1 MYTHAQTIRLYHI
14 GICRKLRA
22 CIVQIAVIL
31 ALAFTHT
38 SIYAQINAEQ
48 AVTVGRNSMY
58 FEDYMLAIQY
68 FNRAISAK
76 PYLALPYFYRAV
88 AKFNLEDYRGAA
100 EDAGRAIELNPFLSD
115 AWEVRGVARQNYDDN
130 AGAISD
136 YDHALALLPR
146 NRQILFNKAMA
157 QTALK
162 KYAAADSTFS
172 ELLEHYPRFESAYL
186 GRARERLEAPGT
198 DTVVALKDIA
208 KALEINPS
216 SFNGHAMAA
225 ELAMRRGAAYN
236 DTAMCHLEKA
246 IKLRP
251 NIAGLYINRA
261 YLKYNKD
268 DYDGALD
275 DFDHAIALEPYN
287 TVALFNRGLLET
299 EVSDYD
305 KARADFDRVLSLEPD
320 NVRARYQRAY
330 INGQQRRYGKAI
342 DDINYVIKAFPDFP
356 SGLYMRSE
364 FYRHSGDT
372 RRAEADYNRAVALS
386 RKLRPDA
393 QGKVES
399 DYTPTELSDDEVARR
414 RFATLLTVE
423 QQQPIDAEYNNPDI
437 RGKVQDRN
445 ISIEPQGWVE
455 ISYYNAPTELQTTT
469 YFMKDVDM
477 LNATGALRNKVMVTS
492 NVPGSL
498 DDTMA
503 QRHFTSIEDYTSYMA
518 THTPRA
524 VDFVGRAMDYM
535 TLRDYDAAIKDL
547 DRAIALKNDYA
558 LTYIL
563 RAQARHHKL
572 SLPADDKEGTD
583 ATTRTALRHATYNEI
598 LSDLDNALRLD
609 PTNAFA
615 WYDKACLYIESGLDS
630 EALEAINRAIEIKD
644 DFGEAFF
651 NRGYLYMRM
660 GNTKAGAADLG
671 RAGELGVPGAYNLLK
686 RLTQ

>member
-162 KYAAADSTFS
+162 EYAAADSTFS

-236 DTAMCHLEKA
+236 DTAMSHLEKQS
-246 IKLRP
+246 
-251 NIAGLYINRA
+251 NC
-261 YLKYNKD
+261 
-268 DYDGALD
+268 
-275 DFDHAIALEPYN
+275 
-287 TVALFNRGLLET
+287 
-299 EVSDYD
+299 
-305 KARADFDRVLSLEPD
+305 AR
-320 NVRARYQRAY
+320 
-330 INGQQRRYGKAI
+330 I
-342 DDINYVIKAFPDFP
+342 
-356 SGLYMRSE
+356 
-364 FYRHSGDT
+364 
-372 RRAEADYNRAVALS
+372 
-386 RKLRPDA
+386 
-393 QGKVES
+393 
-399 DYTPTELSDDEVARR
+399 
-414 RFATLLTVE
+414 
-423 QQQPIDAEYNNPDI
+423 
-437 RGKVQDRN
+437 
-445 ISIEPQGWVE
+445 
-455 ISYYNAPTELQTTT
+455 
-469 YFMKDVDM
+469 
-477 LNATGALRNKVMVTS
+477 
-492 NVPGSL
+492 
-498 DDTMA
+498 
-503 QRHFTSIEDYTSYMA
+503 
-518 THTPRA
+518 
-524 VDFVGRAMDYM
+524 
-535 TLRDYDAAIKDL
+535 
-547 DRAIALKNDYA
+547 
-558 LTYIL
+558 
-563 RAQARHHKL
+563 
-572 SLPADDKEGTD
+572 
-583 ATTRTALRHATYNEI
+583 
-598 LSDLDNALRLD
+598 
-609 PTNAFA
+609 
-615 WYDKACLYIESGLDS
+615 
-630 EALEAINRAIEIKD
+630 
-644 DFGEAFF
+644 
-651 NRGYLYMRM
+651 
-660 GNTKAGAADLG
+660 
-671 RAGELGVPGAYNLLK
+671 
-686 RLTQ
+686 

>member
-1 MYTHAQTIRLYHI
+1 MYTHTQAIRQYRI
-14 GICRKLRA
+14 GICCRLRA
-22 CIVQIAVIL
+22 CIVKFAVII
-31 ALAFTHT
+31 ALAFVYTPT
-38 SIYAQINAEQ
+38 YAQINAEQ

-115 AWEVRGVARQNYDDN
+115 AWEVRGVARQNYNDN
-130 AGAISD
+130 AGAVSD

-146 NRQILFNKAMA
+146 NRQIMFNKAMA

-162 KYAAADSTFS
+162 EYAAADSTFG

-186 GRARERLEAPGT
+186 GRARERLEAPGA
-198 DTVVALKDIA
+198 DTIVAIQDIK
-208 KALEINPS
+208 KALEINPN

-236 DTAMCHLEKA
+236 DTAMYHLEKA

-251 NIAGLYINRA
+251 NTAGLYINRA
-261 YLKYNKD
+261 YLKYNND

-305 KARADFDRVLSLEPD
+305 KARADFDRVLSLEPE
-320 NVRARYQRAY
+320 NIRARYQRAY
-330 INGQQRRYGKAI
+330 INGQQRRYDKAI
-342 DDINYVIKAFPDFP
+342 EDINYVIKAFPDFP

-364 FYRHSGDT
+364 FYRHNGNAQ
-372 RRAEADYNRAVALS
+372 RAAADYNRAVALS

-477 LNATGALRNKVMVTS
+477 LNATGALRYKVMVTS

-498 DDTMA
+498 DDA
-503 QRHFTSIEDYTSYMA
+503 LSQRHFTSIEDYTSYMA

-524 VDFVGRAMDYM
+524 VDFIGRAMDYL

-547 DRAIALKNDYA
+547 DRAIALKDDYA
-558 LTYIL
+558 LVYLL

-572 SLPADDKEGTD
+572 SLPTGDKESTD
-583 ATTRTALRHATYNEI
+583 ATARAALRRATYDEI
-598 LSDLDNALRLD
+598 LSDLNNALRFD
-609 PTNAFA
+609 PTNAFV
-615 WYDKACLYIESGLDS
+615 WYDKACLYIELELDN
-630 EALEAINRAIEIKD
+630 EALEAINRAIELKN

-660 GNTKAGAADLG
+660 GNTTAGAADLG